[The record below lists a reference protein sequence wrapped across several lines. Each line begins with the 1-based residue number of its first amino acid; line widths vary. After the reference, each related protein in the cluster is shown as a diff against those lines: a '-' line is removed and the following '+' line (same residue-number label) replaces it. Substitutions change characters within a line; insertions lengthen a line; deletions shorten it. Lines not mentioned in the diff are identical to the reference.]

1 MKITK
6 ISAGDKLTVNIEGRL
21 DSNTAPLLSKEFET
35 SLAGVRD
42 LTVDLS
48 TLVYISSMGLR
59 VLLSAQR
66 KLRANDGTL
75 VVKNPSELVS
85 EIFNITR
92 FDEILKIE

>member
-6 ISAGDKLTVNIEGRL
+6 ISDGDKLTIDIEGRL
-21 DSNTAPLLSKEFET
+21 DSNTAPLLSKELEA
-35 SLAGVRD
+35 SLDGVRD

-66 KLRANDGTL
+66 KLRGKGTMI
-75 VVKNPSELVS
+75 VKNPSELVS
-85 EIFNITR
+85 EILNLTR
-92 FDEILKIE
+92 FNEILTIE